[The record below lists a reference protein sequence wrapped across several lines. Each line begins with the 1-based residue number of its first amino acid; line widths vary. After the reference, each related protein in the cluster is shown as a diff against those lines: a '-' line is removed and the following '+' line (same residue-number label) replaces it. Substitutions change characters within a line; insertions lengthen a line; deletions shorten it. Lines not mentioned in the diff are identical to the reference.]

1 MHTTKTLHIL
11 VIAGLTVAIAT
22 MGAGCTTNPYTNEQ
36 QGAKAG
42 YGAGIGAVIG
52 AVAGVALGHD
62 AKSRRRGA
70 LIGAGVGGLTGAGVG
85 YYMDQQEAELR
96 KQLQGSGV
104 SVTRQGD
111 NIVLNMPGNVT
122 FKTGSADLNPGFL
135 NVLDSVALVAKKYD
149 KELVSV
155 EGHTDNVGKSDYN
168 QKLSEQRASSVAT
181 YLSSR
186 GVPPNRLVAI
196 GDGETQPIASNDT
209 DAGRQQNR
217 RVEIHLE
224 PLKQG

>member
-1 MHTTKTLHIL
+1 M
-11 VIAGLTVAIAT
+11 
-22 MGAGCTTNPYTNEQ
+22 
-36 QGAKAG
+36 
-42 YGAGIGAVIG
+42 
-52 AVAGVALGHD
+52 GHD

-70 LIGAGVGGLTGAGVG
+70 LIGAGVGALSGAGVG

-111 NIVLNMPGNVT
+111 NLVLNMPGNVT
-122 FKTGSADLNPGFL
+122 FKTGSADLNPSFL

-155 EGHTDNVGKSDYN
+155 EGHTDNVGAADYN
-168 QKLSEQRASSVAT
+168 QRLSEQRASAVAT
-181 YLSSR
+181 YLSQR
-186 GVPPNRLVAI
+186 GVPPNRLLAI
-196 GDGETQPIASNDT
+196 GYGESQPIASNDT

-224 PLKQG
+224 PLKQNG

>member
-1 MHTTKTLHIL
+1 MHMHKTL
-11 VIAGLTVAIAT
+11 VVAALTAAVT
-22 MGAGCTTNPYTNEQ
+22 MVGCTTNPYTGEQ
-36 QGAKAG
+36 QGSKAG
-42 YGAGIGAVIG
+42 YGAAIGTAIG
-52 AVAGVALGHD
+52 AVAGLAMGHD

-70 LIGAGVGGLTGAGVG
+70 LIGAGVGGLSGAGVG

-111 NIVLNMPGNVT
+111 SIVLNMPGNIT
-122 FKTGSADLNPGFL
+122 FKTASSDLNPGFL

-149 KELVSV
+149 KQIVSV
-155 EGHTDNVGKSDYN
+155 EGHTDNVGASDYN

-181 YLSSR
+181 YLSGR
-186 GVPPNRLVAI
+186 GVPPNRLIAI
-196 GDGETQPIASNDT
+196 GAGESQPIASNDS
-209 DAGRQQNR
+209 DAGRSQNR

-224 PLKQG
+224 PLKANG